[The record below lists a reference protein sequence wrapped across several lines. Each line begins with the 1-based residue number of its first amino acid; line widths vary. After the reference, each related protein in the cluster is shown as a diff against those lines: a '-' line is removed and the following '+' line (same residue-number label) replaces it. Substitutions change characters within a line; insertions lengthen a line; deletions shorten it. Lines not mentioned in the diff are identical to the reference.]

1 MKTITELFEKW
12 NGITPYSGGFLLVS
26 EDHPLAFHIG
36 IQGENEKVFVV
47 LNTGKVNGIAS
58 SKAVS
63 AENIQVENGSYALR
77 FSLRY
82 HSLDELF
89 VKLCWD
95 LMVSSKDAED
105 PLKQFVDQYAKWQRL
120 LQRVND
126 SILPTSIQKGL
137 IGELLFMNERA
148 QKEGIENALSAWV
161 GPEGADQD
169 FDFSTYWAEVKS
181 TTIAGNTV
189 TISSLQQLDRSEK
202 GYLTVYFMD
211 KTTSH
216 SQSIVTLDS
225 AVSAIE
231 SILESNRQK
240 EIFACKLARVGFQD
254 KDREKYKEYR
264 FRLMNREIY
273 AVKEGFPRLTKG
285 IVPAEITDARYEL
298 NLAAIASFST
308 QEI

>member
-12 NGITPYSGGFLLVS
+12 NSITPYSDGFFLVS
-26 EDHPLAFHIG
+26 DDHPLAFHIG
-36 IQGENEKVFVV
+36 IQGENEKVFIV

-63 AENIQVENGSYALR
+63 AENIPLENGSYALR
-77 FSLRY
+77 FSLKY
-82 HSLDELF
+82 PSLDELF

-105 PLKQFVDQYAKWQRL
+105 PLKQFIDQYAKWQRL

-126 SILPTSIQKGL
+126 SILPASTQKGL
-137 IGELLFMNERA
+137 IGELLFMKERA
-148 QKEGIENALSAWV
+148 GIEGIENALTAWV

-189 TISSLQQLDRSEK
+189 TISSLQQLDRVDK
-202 GYLTVYFMD
+202 GFLTVYFMD

-216 SQSIVTLDS
+216 GQSIVSLDS
-225 AVSAIE
+225 AVSAVE
-231 SILESNRQK
+231 SILETNKQRDL
-240 EIFACKLARVGFQD
+240 FACKLARVGFQD

-264 FRLMNREIY
+264 FRLTNRKIY
-273 AVKEGFPRLTKG
+273 AVIEGFPRLTKNT
-285 IVPAEITDARYEL
+285 VPAEITDARYEL
-298 NLAAIASFST
+298 NLAAIATFST